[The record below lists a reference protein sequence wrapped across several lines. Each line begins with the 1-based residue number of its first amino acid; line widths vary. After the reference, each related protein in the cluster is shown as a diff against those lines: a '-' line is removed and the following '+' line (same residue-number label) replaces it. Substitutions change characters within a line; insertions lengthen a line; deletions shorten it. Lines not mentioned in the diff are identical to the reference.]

1 MTMQATEILKG
12 GKLQRYYKMRFL
24 QAGGLSYPDA
34 VFFDAKYYDML
45 SPVELLAVGAHEF
58 NHIIEKH
65 GVKRFTRIFG
75 PTLAIAG
82 IAGLITFADYEA
94 INSTGIFS
102 PYGSVLSSLF
112 VVALSLVLI
121 LIASFY
127 FNANWNRQQE
137 TQSDLAAVKFA
148 NGEALISALVKLNK
162 LHPLKM
168 SRLETRILP
177 KMYPSLEQRINDI
190 RLATETKSQKQK

>member
-1 MTMQATEILKG
+1 MTMQATEILKR

-24 QAGGLSYPDA
+24 QAGGLSHPDA
-34 VFFDAKYYDML
+34 VFLDAKYYDML
-45 SPVELLAVGAHEF
+45 SPAELLAVGAHEF

-75 PTLAIAG
+75 PTLAIAA
-82 IAGLITFADYEA
+82 IAGLITFADYGA

-102 PYGSVLSSLF
+102 PYGSVLTSLF

-190 RLATETKSQKQK
+190 RLATKRKPQEQK